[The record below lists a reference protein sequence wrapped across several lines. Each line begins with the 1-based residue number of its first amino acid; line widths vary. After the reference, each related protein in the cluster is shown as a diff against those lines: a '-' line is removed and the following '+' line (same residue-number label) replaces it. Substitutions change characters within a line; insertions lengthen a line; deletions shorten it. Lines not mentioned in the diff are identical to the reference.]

1 MAAQVR
7 ERSVATG
14 RFRESEFHWPL
25 SGWQFEERPVASRP
39 IAAGY
44 SSQAA
49 RLQSSTDQSFK
60 LG

>member
-7 ERSVATG
+7 ERSVATD

-39 IAAGY
+39 FAVGRNLYQERPECNAIAAVG
-44 SSQAA
+44 
-49 RLQSSTDQSFK
+49 RE
-60 LG
+60 